1 MKKTIYSLLC
11 TLLLLGCQAPTPG
24 PIQETKEKQISPKEQ
39 KIVKNKQ
46 GNLKHY
52 RPQVGTIRT
61 YTNAGEEIYTHE
73 IVSENDE
80 YIQQTVYLS
89 GAPTTQIYRWTDDE
103 IALVYEIAGNQPPEL
118 LDEFIPFDTAEM
130 IMNSSG
136 QAEWSILEKNTIVTV
151 PAGTFS
157 NVVVVKKITDEV
169 EGAETIY
176 TRYYAPSIGLI
187 KETYEVTGKNGY
199 KDEANLENSQ

>member
-11 TLLLLGCQAPTPG
+11 TLLLLGCQAPAPG

-39 KIVKNKQ
+39 KNVKNKQ

-118 LDEFIPFDTAEM
+118 LDEFIPFETPEM
-130 IMNSSG
+130 MMNNNG
-136 QAEWSILEKNTIVTV
+136 QSEWLILEKNNTVTV

-157 NVVVVKKITDEV
+157 NVITIKKITAEV

-176 TRYYAPSIGLI
+176 TRYYAPSMGLI
-187 KETYEVTGKNGY
+187 KETYEVTGDTGY